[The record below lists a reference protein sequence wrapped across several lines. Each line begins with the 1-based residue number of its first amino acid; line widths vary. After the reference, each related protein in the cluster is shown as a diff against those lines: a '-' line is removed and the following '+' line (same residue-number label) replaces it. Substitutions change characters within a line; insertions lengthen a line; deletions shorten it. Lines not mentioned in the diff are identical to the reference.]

1 MQWLRE
7 ELEMP
12 NIVATGMS
20 MNFLGNSDVEADA
33 VENDRIDDDGNMK
46 LTQIEAWM
54 NRYDMTMHP
63 TVNFG
68 LDDNHTPRDVDF
80 EPVSAVRAGIPVS
93 AEGRYQIII
102 RRDDEV
108 YTYPK
113 SGPKI
118 MTFEY
123 DLSMKS
129 NEMNRRLYKGAPT
142 HRLTMQS
149 HEEYLE
155 LLLEQ
160 CNQEY
165 EIATKARLQ
174 GHDPRIEVEIPQ
186 AHDLAQRTQQLLDFL
201 HPRNT
206 AEQIRSLTKHHEG
219 NREMVAL
226 DLAFI
231 VCAETLLYGK
241 SRNCKTCNGTG
252 EVKEGEW
259 RKRECN
265 ACSGKGVIIE
275 YKEGIKTITSEEVLE
290 EFEAADKTKWRP
302 RQIAMAIYHGICAGL
317 AVLTEGIL
325 VAPLEGVVSA
335 RILTNEDDTK
345 CLAVNF
351 AGRFV
356 PQAEQGKRYQC

>member
-1 MQWLRE
+1 
-7 ELEMP
+7 
-12 NIVATGMS
+12 
-20 MNFLGNSDVEADA
+20 
-33 VENDRIDDDGNMK
+33 
-46 LTQIEAWM
+46 
-54 NRYDMTMHP
+54 
-63 TVNFG
+63 
-68 LDDNHTPRDVDF
+68 
-80 EPVSAVRAGIPVS
+80 
-93 AEGRYQIII
+93 
-102 RRDDEV
+102 
-108 YTYPK
+108 
-113 SGPKI
+113 
-118 MTFEY
+118 
-123 DLSMKS
+123 MKS

-165 EIATKARLQ
+165 EIATEARLQ

-206 AEQIRSLTKHHEG
+206 AEQIRSLTEHHEG

-241 SRNCKTCNGTG
+241 SRNCKACNGTG

-265 ACSGKGVIIE
+265 ACVAKASLSSIR
-275 YKEGIKTITSEEVLE
+275 TTSKQLP
-290 EFEAADKTKWRP
+290 P
-302 RQIAMAIYHGICAGL
+302 RKFL
-317 AVLTEGIL
+317 
-325 VAPLEGVVSA
+325 
-335 RILTNEDDTK
+335 
-345 CLAVNF
+345 
-351 AGRFV
+351 
-356 PQAEQGKRYQC
+356 KRSKYR

>member
-1 MQWLRE
+1 
-7 ELEMP
+7 
-12 NIVATGMS
+12 
-20 MNFLGNSDVEADA
+20 
-33 VENDRIDDDGNMK
+33 
-46 LTQIEAWM
+46 
-54 NRYDMTMHP
+54 
-63 TVNFG
+63 
-68 LDDNHTPRDVDF
+68 
-80 EPVSAVRAGIPVS
+80 
-93 AEGRYQIII
+93 
-102 RRDDEV
+102 
-108 YTYPK
+108 
-113 SGPKI
+113 
-118 MTFEY
+118 
-123 DLSMKS
+123 
-129 NEMNRRLYKGAPT
+129 MNRRLYKGARYHKIP
-142 HRLTMQS
+142 MQT
-149 HEEYLE
+149 HEEYLN

-160 CNQEY
+160 CNLEY
-165 EIATKARLQ
+165 EIATEARSQ

-206 AEQIRSLTKHHEG
+206 AEQIRSLTEHHEG

-265 ACSGKGVIIE
+265 ACNGKGVIIE
-275 YKEGIKTITSEEVLE
+275 YKDGIKTITSEQVLE
-290 EFEAADKTKWRP
+290 AFEKADKSKWRP

-335 RILTNEDDTK
+335 RILTNSDDTK

-351 AGRFV
+351 AGPIRSAGGTG
-356 PQAEQGKRYQC
+356 QALSVLIADILRRKFNLGVAKVTSNEIERYKEEVGTYGRGLQYRPSNPELGIIAEKGEATTFKIQVKAALKRGEMTAEEARELLLFIAQYSGYPRAASMLNPLEEAIAESADT